1 YMYPQ
6 NVNEVDLNLLDS
18 HDTSRVL
25 TIAEGNKSRI
35 LLLYLFQLS
44 FIGSPCIYY
53 GDEICMVGGDDPGCR
68 GCMEWDHS
76 KQDHDLFQFIK
87 QLLTM
92 RKEVA
97 AFGNRANFHF
107 LETKENTVAYLKDAE
122 QSSLVFVLN
131 DSET

>member
-1 YMYPQ
+1 
-6 NVNEVDLNLLDS
+6 
-18 HDTSRVL
+18 
-25 TIAEGNKSRI
+25 
-35 LLLYLFQLS
+35 
-44 FIGSPCIYY
+44 
-53 GDEICMVGGDDPGCR
+53 MVGGDDPGCR

-107 LETKENTVAYLKDAE
+107 LETKENTVAYLKEAE

-131 DSET
+131 NSETEQTINIKADRKSTRLNSSHVAISYAVFCL